1 MIWRYNSGRIL
12 AVNTRNL
19 LWLSKT
25 ANIKT
30 EDVKV
35 QFRKYDLLA
44 QIVLYM
50 NYQQKKSYLLA
61 SKYAMS
67 LQKILGVTAQLIK
80 IFHESRVR
88 NRASLL
94 FAFDYICGWKG
105 KSSKGKSS
113 LGKLSFYY
121 RGFVQKF
128 WLNSHVLFFIVL
140 LWAGAKWNS
149 VWISTFFL
157 FLPKATKRHCDEFP
171 FFSSKNN

>member
-12 AVNTRNL
+12 AVDTRNL

-25 ANIKT
+25 ANKKT

-121 RGFVQKF
+121 RGFVLKF
-128 WLNSHVLFFIVL
+128 CLKSHVLFFIVL
-140 LWAGAKWNS
+140 LWGVPSETLCGFQRFFFFAK
-149 VWISTFFL
+149 T
-157 FLPKATKRHCDEFP
+157 TKQHCDEFP
-171 FFSSKNN
+171 FFSYGNN